1 MYFWVRSF
9 WREMYLHKTYIL
21 PKIVGLVFWWKKS
34 GKSCKR
40 DIPSFRHTILFFF
53 FFFILCTGIDREK
66 IQYCLVSTTLY
77 FSPQI
82 RKMYYWL
89 KIYFSG
95 KLWATLDQC
104 FHHAM
109 VPNFVFN
116 MSTKRISSESMGPYT
131 VGGQW
136 SFATYCFSHMEGS
149 RRVSAYETRLN
160 THIESKTTSR
170 TCLVQK
176 CMNFFWRTTFLL

>member
-1 MYFWVRSF
+1 
-9 WREMYLHKTYIL
+9 MYLHKTYIL
-21 PKIVGLVFWWKKS
+21 PKRVKASFFGEKK
-34 GKSCKR
+34 R
-40 DIPSFRHTILFFF
+40 QIMQARHSFFSTHHSIFSVYWNR
-53 FFFILCTGIDREK
+53 REK

-116 MSTKRISSESMGPYT
+116 MSTKRISSESMGLNT
-131 VGGQW
+131 FGGQW
-136 SFATYCFSHMEGS
+136 SLATNCFGHMEGS
-149 RRVSAYETRLN
+149 RRVSAYEIKNKASMKYL
-160 THIESKTTSR
+160 
-170 TCLVQK
+170 
-176 CMNFFWRTTFLL
+176 TTFA